1 MLKCG
6 SNDILIFPG
15 TRKIEEDSMDIE
27 SSAGSVQSGTVF
39 MYQLTAFPPL
49 DPYWKIKRTS
59 VPFTVHTKYEERVN
73 ALLADRLV
81 KTHYFNSNLIWST
94 LPRQVD

>member
-1 MLKCG
+1 
-6 SNDILIFPG
+6 
-15 TRKIEEDSMDIE
+15 MDIE
-27 SSAGSVQSGTVF
+27 STAGSVQSGTVF

-81 KTHYFNSNLIWST
+81 NIFLTHQIGISVV
-94 LPRQVD
+94 LPM